1 MLGLA
6 WRILTNQAGGP
17 RMIFYYALMHLA
29 LLFDRARLRGFAD
42 VVRRWVPVARIERA
56 CSSLLDTRFRLV
68 VTGMGGCAID
78 IDNEK
83 DLDVAREQYEG
94 WKQELASQA
103 EQLYGAPRL
112 EAAAGR
118 AELRVLAPGPQAGT
132 VSRPEEDL
140 Q

>member
-1 MLGLA
+1 
-6 WRILTNQAGGP
+6 
-17 RMIFYYALMHLA
+17 MHLA

-42 VVRRWVPVARIERA
+42 VVRRGVPVARIERA

-103 EQLYGAPRL
+103 ERLYGAPRL

-132 VSRPEEDL
+132 VLGPEEDL